1 MKGHTMKNYVYL
13 AGPMEDCTK
22 EHMTGW
28 RSYTENKLNQIGVAS
43 LDPTRR
49 VSFHD
54 ELYLGEQHTPIQS
67 TCRRIF
73 KMDMQDIANST
84 VVLADIR
91 RSTGRGTGTSM
102 ELMFAHMKNKI
113 IILWSDKDDLI
124 HPFYESIYTEKYFTL
139 DECIEAISFYY

>member
-1 MKGHTMKNYVYL
+1 MKKYVYL
-13 AGPMEDCTK
+13 AGPMEDCSPK
-22 EHMTGW
+22 RMTSW
-28 RSYTENKLNQIGVAS
+28 RMHCETKLNQMEIS
-43 LDPTRR
+43 TLDPTRR

-73 KMDMQDIANST
+73 KMDMQDIASST

-91 RSTGRGTGTSM
+91 RDSGRGTGTAM

-113 IILWSDKDDLI
+113 IILWSNKNDHI
-124 HPFYESIYTEKYFTL
+124 HPFYESIYTEKHFEL
-139 DECIEAISFYY
+139 DDCIEAISYYY

>member
-1 MKGHTMKNYVYL
+1 MKNYVYL

-22 EHMTGW
+22 ELMTGW
-28 RSYTENKLNQIGVAS
+28 RSYTQNKLNKLEINS

-54 ELYLGEQHTPIQS
+54 ELYLGETHTPVQS
-67 TCRRIF
+67 VCRRIF

-91 RSTGRGTGTSM
+91 RDSGRGTGTAM
-102 ELMFAHMKNKI
+102 ELMFAHIKNKV
-113 IILWSDKDDLI
+113 IILWANEDDNI
-124 HPFYESIYTEKYFTL
+124 HPFYESIYTEKYFNV
-139 DECIEAISFYY
+139 DQCIDAVTNYY

>member
-1 MKGHTMKNYVYL
+1 ML
-13 AGPMEDCTK
+13 ANMDIT
-22 EHMTGW
+22 
-28 RSYTENKLNQIGVAS
+28 A

-54 ELYLGEQHTPIQS
+54 ELYLGEQHTPVQS

-73 KMDMQDIANST
+73 KMDMQDIANSN

-91 RSTGRGTGTSM
+91 RDSGRGTGTAM

-113 IILWSDKDDLI
+113 IILWANNDDHI
-124 HPFYESIYTEKYFTL
+124 HPFYESIYTEKHFYL
-139 DECIEAISFYY
+139 EDCIDAISYYY

>member
-1 MKGHTMKNYVYL
+1 
-13 AGPMEDCTK
+13 MEDCTQK
-22 EHMTGW
+22 RMTAW
-28 RSYTENKLNQIGVAS
+28 RLRAAELLMKNDIIS

-54 ELYLGEQHTPIQS
+54 ELYLGEQHTPVQS

-73 KMDMQDIANST
+73 KMDMQDIANSN

-91 RSTGRGTGTSM
+91 RDSGRGTGTAM

-113 IILWSDKDDLI
+113 IILWADKDDHI
-124 HPFYESIYTEKYFTL
+124 HPFYESIYTEKHFEL
-139 DECIEAISFYY
+139 DDCIEAISYYY

>member
-1 MKGHTMKNYVYL
+1 
-13 AGPMEDCTK
+13 MEID
-22 EHMTGW
+22 
-28 RSYTENKLNQIGVAS
+28 S

-54 ELYLGEQHTPIQS
+54 ELYLGEQHTPVQS
-67 TCRRIF
+67 VCRRIF

-91 RSTGRGTGTSM
+91 RDSGRGTGTSM

-113 IILWSDKDDLI
+113 IILWADKDDLI
-124 HPFYESIYTEKYFTL
+124 HPFYESIYTEKYFELEDCL
-139 DECIEAISFYY
+139 DAITNYY

>member
-1 MKGHTMKNYVYL
+1 MKNFVYL
-13 AGPMEDCTK
+13 AGPMEDCTEK
-22 EHMTGW
+22 RMTAW
-28 RSYTENKLNQIGVAS
+28 RLYSEKMLAAMDIPS

-54 ELYLGEQHTPIQS
+54 ELYLGELHTPVQS

-91 RSTGRGTGTSM
+91 RDSGRGTGTAM

-113 IILWSDKDDLI
+113 IILWANEEDMI
-124 HPFYESIYTEKYFTL
+124 HPFYESIYTEKYFEL
-139 DECIEAISFYY
+139 EDCLQAISYYY